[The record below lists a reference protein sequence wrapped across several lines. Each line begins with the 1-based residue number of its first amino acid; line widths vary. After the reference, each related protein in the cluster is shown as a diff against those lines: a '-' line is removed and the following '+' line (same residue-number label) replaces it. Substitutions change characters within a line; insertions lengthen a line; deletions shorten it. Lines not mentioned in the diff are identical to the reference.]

1 MIQHQIF
8 HTSEELGKLARAGRE
23 SQKLALRA
31 AAPQANVGPR
41 FLSEFERGKPT
52 AELAKVISA
61 VHAAGLELAVIKH
74 PAAETT
80 NVDQAVSYSKRLTT
94 EFPYDWSNSQ
104 MAAPVFIRQVLK
116 AGRFN
121 DVLKTVAY
129 FGFDT
134 VSNELP
140 CLEDT
145 TSNDKIIAMLLRIQK
160 GMLLARCQMH
170 TPAHTPDHVAKEAAE

>member
-1 MIQHQIF
+1 MRQHRIF
-8 HTSEELGKLARAGRE
+8 HTPEELGKLARTGRE
-23 SQKLALRA
+23 SQKLALRV

-61 VHAAGLELAVIKH
+61 VNAAGLDLAVVKR
-74 PAAETT
+74 PVAECSYV
-80 NVDQAVSYSKRLTT
+80 NKISSYSKLLNT

-104 MAAPVFIRQVLK
+104 MSESVFIRRVLK
-116 AGRFN
+116 ASRFN
-121 DVLKTVAY
+121 DVLKLVSY

-140 CLEDT
+140 CLKDAAA
-145 TSNDKIIAMLLRIQK
+145 SNKTISMLLRIQK
-160 GMLLARCQMH
+160 GMLLSRCQDH
-170 TPAHTPDHVAKEAAE
+170 DPAS

>member
-1 MIQHQIF
+1 MRQHRIF
-8 HTSEELGKLARAGRE
+8 HTPEELGKLARTGRE
-23 SQKLALRA
+23 SQKLGLRA

-61 VHAAGLELAVIKH
+61 VHAAGLDLAVVKR
-74 PAAETT
+74 PTAETSHL
-80 NVDQAVSYSKRLTT
+80 NKVGYYSKLLST

-104 MAAPVFIRQVLK
+104 MSSSIFIRKVLK
-116 AGRFN
+116 ASRFS
-121 DVLKTVAY
+121 DVLKIVSY

-140 CLEDT
+140 CLKDDAT
-145 TSNDKIIAMLLRIQK
+145 ASNKIVSMLLRIQK
-160 GMLLARCQMH
+160 GMLLARCQSH
-170 TPAHTPDHVAKEAAE
+170 DPVS

>member
-1 MIQHQIF
+1 MKQHRIF
-8 HTSEELGKLARAGRE
+8 HTPDELGKLARAGRE
-23 SQKLALRA
+23 AQKLALRA

-61 VHAAGLELAVIKH
+61 VNAAGLDLAVIKR
-74 PAAETT
+74 PATKTGDAD
-80 NVDQAVSYSKRLTT
+80 NSLPYSKRLNT

-104 MAAPVFIRQVLK
+104 MDAPVFIRNVLK

-134 VSNELP
+134 VCNELP
-140 CLEDT
+140 CVKDEAT
-145 TSNDKIIAMLLRIQK
+145 NNKIISMLLRIQK
-160 GMLLARCQMH
+160 GMLLARCQQ
-170 TPAHTPDHVAKEAAE
+170 TTADHEGS

>member
-1 MIQHQIF
+1 MRPYRVF
-8 HTSEELGKLARAGRE
+8 HTSEELGKLARIGRE
-23 SQKLALRA
+23 SQKLGLRA

-61 VHAAGLELAVIKH
+61 VHAAGLDLAVVKRTT
-74 PAAETT
+74 AETSHM
-80 NVDQAVSYSKRLTT
+80 NKIGYYSKFLNT

-104 MAAPVFIRQVLK
+104 MSQSVFICKVLM

-121 DVLKTVAY
+121 DVLKIVSY

-140 CLEDT
+140 CLKDT
-145 TSNDKIIAMLLRIQK
+145 AASNKIISMLLRIQK
-160 GMLLARCQMH
+160 GMLLARCQRNN
-170 TPAHTPDHVAKEAAE
+170 PAP

>member
-1 MIQHQIF
+1 MKQHNIF
-8 HTSEELGKLARAGRE
+8 HTPEELGKLARAGRE

-41 FLSEFERGKPT
+41 FLSEFERGKAT

-61 VHAAGLELAVIKH
+61 VNAAGLDLAVIKR
-74 PAAETT
+74 PTTEASDADET
-80 NVDQAVSYSKRLTT
+80 ASYSKRLNT
-94 EFPYDWSNSQ
+94 EFPYDWSNRQ
-104 MAAPVFIRQVLK
+104 MAAPVFIRSVLK

-134 VSNELP
+134 VCNQLP
-140 CLEDT
+140 CD
-145 TSNDKIIAMLLRIQK
+145 NDATANNRIIAMLLRIQK
-160 GMLLARCQMH
+160 GMLLARCQQHKPQIMNQH
-170 TPAHTPDHVAKEAAE
+170 NAPAA

>member
-1 MIQHQIF
+1 MIQHNIF
-8 HTSEELGKLARAGRE
+8 HTPEELGKLARAGRE
-23 SQKLALRA
+23 SQKLPLRT

-61 VHAAGLELAVIKH
+61 VNAAGLDLAVIKRPQTA
-74 PAAETT
+74 PANMDKT
-80 NVDQAVSYSKRLTT
+80 DSYSKLLNT

-116 AGRFN
+116 TGRFN
-121 DVLKTVAY
+121 DVLKIVAY

-134 VSNELP
+134 VCNELP
-140 CLEDT
+140 CLEDAA
-145 TSNDKIIAMLLRIQK
+145 SKNKIIAMLLRIQK
-160 GMLLARCQMH
+160 GILLARCQAR
-170 TPAHTPDHVAKEAAE
+170 TSDHATEEVPE

>member
-8 HTSEELGKLARAGRE
+8 HTPEELGKLARAGRE
-23 SQKLALRA
+23 SQKLALRV
-31 AAPQANVGPR
+31 AAPLANVGPR

-61 VHAAGLELAVIKH
+61 VHAAGLELAVIKRA
-74 PAAETT
+74 AAETVNGNQDT
-80 NVDQAVSYSKRLTT
+80 SYSKRLST
-94 EFPYDWSNSQ
+94 EFPYDWSNSR

-134 VSNELP
+134 VCNELP

-160 GMLLARCQMH
+160 GMLLARCQ
-170 TPAHTPDHVAKEAAE
+170 THTPDHAAEKAAE